1 MFFFLSSADFF
12 HHTFFQLVSHFA
24 RVFFFTL
31 NRQLAPT
38 SETIMADQC
47 NEFEEFFGILAY
59 YGILDFQDSHCFRV
73 EATIMN
79 GAYLLVSGAVLLA
92 ILNSF
97 VMKASYQYYWD
108 KDCCRKEMAV
118 KNHLTEEEAAT
129 PVDDVLLKRLHPPPV
144 LFTDTFRWLL
154 RPEHL
159 GDIPL
164 QGIVVEEQSQ
174 ETVKNDDQE
183 NTSTESPAAQ
193 DVPEN
198 TGSSIESPA
207 QIEQDIVDC

>member
-1 MFFFLSSADFF
+1 M
-12 HHTFFQLVSHFA
+12 SHFA
-24 RVFFFTL
+24 VSALSIL

-59 YGILDFQDSHCFRV
+59 YGVLDFRDSHCFRV

-79 GAYLLVSGAVLLA
+79 GAYLLVAGAVLLA
-92 ILNSF
+92 MLNSF

-118 KNHLTEEEAAT
+118 KNHLTPEEAAT
-129 PVDDVLLKRLHPPPV
+129 PVNEELLKGIHPPPV

-159 GDIPL
+159 GDLPL

-174 ETVKNDDQE
+174 EAIKNDDQE
-183 NTSTESPAAQ
+183 NTSTESPANQ

-198 TGSSIESPA
+198 SSIESS
-207 QIEQDIVDC
+207 EQTEEKVIDC